1 MTHRADWK
9 WIVLALALFAARPAA
24 AQFPEEFRNLKVLPK
39 DISVHY
45 NLTIGGRTS
54 KSIR

>member
-1 MTHRADWK
+1 MTHRAGWK

-24 AQFPEEFRNLKVLPK
+24 AQFPEKFTNLKVLPK
-39 DISVHY
+39 DISVRY